1 MWLKVLGVDMEKVRR
16 VQSNT
21 LGKLKQDVE
30 NLSDAMDSDTINKA
44 VEAILSRSHHFIG
57 LS

>member
-1 MWLKVLGVDMEKVRR
+1 MDKVRR
-16 VQSNT
+16 VQSNP
-21 LGKLKQDVE
+21 LGKLKQDVDY
-30 NLSDAMDSDTINKA
+30 LSDAMDSDTVNKA